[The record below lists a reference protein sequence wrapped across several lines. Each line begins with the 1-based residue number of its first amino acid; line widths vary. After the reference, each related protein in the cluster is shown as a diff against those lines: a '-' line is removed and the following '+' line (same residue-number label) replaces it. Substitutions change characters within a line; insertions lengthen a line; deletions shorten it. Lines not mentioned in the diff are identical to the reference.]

1 MSSTTESD
9 ASEIVIQRKKAQKR
23 KKKAAPEMVVDPYAE
38 DESIPKIIDIATSS
52 TEVETVKQ
60 AGPEQKHKEE
70 AKEGDMQKHQ
80 ESAIPIVATTK
91 WETANKGT
99 IPPTR
104 VIERVRVPTKRYGI
118 DLVQK
123 DIPEEN

>member
-1 MSSTTESD
+1 
-9 ASEIVIQRKKAQKR
+9 
-23 KKKAAPEMVVDPYAE
+23 MVVDPYAE

-52 TEVETVKQ
+52 TEAETVKQ
-60 AGPEQKHKEE
+60 AGPEQKHEEE
-70 AKEGDMQKHQ
+70 AEEGMMQKPQ

-91 WETANKGT
+91 WETANKGPF
-99 IPPTR
+99 PPTR

>member
-9 ASEIVIQRKKAQKR
+9 ASEIIIQRKKAQKK
-23 KKKAAPEMVVDPYAE
+23 KKKATTEMVADPYAE
-38 DESIPKIIDIATSS
+38 DESIPKIFDIATSS
-52 TEVETVKQ
+52 TEAETVKQ

-70 AKEGDMQKHQ
+70 AEEGVMQKPQ

-91 WETANKGT
+91 WETANKGP

-104 VIERVRVPTKRYGI
+104 VIERVRVPTKRFGI

>member
-1 MSSTTESD
+1 
-9 ASEIVIQRKKAQKR
+9 
-23 KKKAAPEMVVDPYAE
+23 MVVDPYAE
-38 DESIPKIIDIATSS
+38 DESRPKIIDIATSS
-52 TEVETVKQ
+52 TEAETAKQ
-60 AGPEQKHKEE
+60 VGPEQKHKEAE
-70 AKEGDMQKHQ
+70 KGEMQKPQ
-80 ESAIPIVATTK
+80 ESAIPIVATAK
-91 WETANKGT
+91 WETANKGP

>member
-9 ASEIVIQRKKAQKR
+9 ASEIIIQRKKSQK
-23 KKKAAPEMVVDPYAE
+23 KKKATPEMIVDPYAE

-52 TEVETVKQ
+52 TEAETAKQ
-60 AGPEQKHKEE
+60 AGPEQKHREE
-70 AKEGDMQKHQ
+70 AEEGMMQTPQ
-80 ESAIPIVATTK
+80 ESEIPIVATTK
-91 WETANKGT
+91 WETANKGP

-123 DIPEEN
+123 DTRRKLS